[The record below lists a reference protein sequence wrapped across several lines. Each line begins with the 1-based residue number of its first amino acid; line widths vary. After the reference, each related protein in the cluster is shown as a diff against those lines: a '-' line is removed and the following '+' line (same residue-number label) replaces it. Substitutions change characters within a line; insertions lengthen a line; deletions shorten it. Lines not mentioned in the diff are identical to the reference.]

1 MQSNNPIFRRSEEF
15 NRGGA
20 NLYGN
25 QTYAGNGAPMAGY
38 GQTTDP
44 SQWGVGTPGDTARA
58 PATTGPMTIDSVVQK
73 TAITLGVVDRLT
85 ADGHLDPDRRHITA
99 DNAETVNLGA
109 ALRGGD
115 DRLARRVRAVD
126 GQLVQAGIS
135 PALVLA
141 FCRRSRASRSVRSA
155 SSFDT

>member
-1 MQSNNPIFRRSEEF
+1 MDPLTPASKEETMQSNNPIFRRSEEF

-44 SQWGVGTPGDTARA
+44 SQWGVGTPGDTGRA

-73 TAITLGVVDRLT
+73 TAISLATRHRLRRGHVAGDR
-85 ADGHLDPDRRHITA
+85 
-99 DNAETVNLGA
+99 
-109 ALRGGD
+109 
-115 DRLARRVRAVD
+115 
-126 GQLVQAGIS
+126 
-135 PALVLA
+135 
-141 FCRRSRASRSVRSA
+141 
-155 SSFDT
+155 